1 MFLLELVPLTSVLFL
16 PLIPESPR
24 FLLVIRQKRDAAEAG
39 ATLTIP
45 MTSQLTSKHFLY
57 FFQQLCATFMRSTTW
72 RQIWRKSRQKTT
84 ETRRKLVASLFSRSC
99 FEHRKRGD
107 HSSWRAHCKSYN
119 SSQESTL
126 YVQLL
131 LFFYKIKLHKTD
143 VYFF

>member
-57 FFQQLCATFMRSTTW
+57 FSSTALRYFYEKHDVAPDLEEIETENNGNATEVGRVTVLALLFRTPETWRPLIVACALQVIQQFSGINAVRST
-72 RQIWRKSRQKTT
+72 
-84 ETRRKLVASLFSRSC
+84 VA
-99 FEHRKRGD
+99 
-107 HSSWRAHCKSYN
+107 
-119 SSQESTL
+119 
-126 YVQLL
+126 VLL
-131 LFFYKIKLHKTD
+131 QDK
-143 VYFF
+143 VA